1 MKFGEATEA
10 IRVGKRVTREG
21 WNGKG
26 MWLALQRPDVGSE
39 MTEQFIF
46 MVTVE
51 GKRVPWV
58 ASQTDILA
66 EDWKLVPEPQ
76 MVYRDDRFIIEEG
89 DDS

>member
-10 IRVGKRVTREG
+10 IRAGKRITRKG

-26 MWLALQRPDVGSE
+26 MWLALQLPDLGSE

-46 MVTVE
+46 MCTVE

-66 EDWKLVPEPQ
+66 EDWELVPEPQ
-76 MVYRDDRFIIEEG
+76 QVYRDDRDIIEG
-89 DDS
+89 DDQ